1 MISIIYAY
9 RNRELARVKASLDSL
24 ALQTNTNFEVCLVDY
39 GSEIN
44 LANEMKE
51 LVMSYS
57 FAQYFYLDTAKL
69 LWNKSKALN
78 YGVKKANFNYIFIAD
93 VDIIFS
99 PQTVDFLIKNA
110 KPTMVHLFRLNY
122 LSKKESQKLYKNYT
136 VDDLKVNHL
145 GDVNGLVL
153 ASKTAFYKV
162 HGFDE
167 FFHFYGSED
176 VDLYERFKN
185 AGLEILQHKVSLCYH
200 NWHPIYNSYD
210 DSKISL
216 TPRIFNIK
224 RINQQ
229 QYFFHQKNKKI
240 IPDRQDQWG
249 EAVDEEVISE
259 LNNPE
264 LVFHLNNVHAEV
276 IHFFEVALTTF
287 KSKVVKIE
295 ITEVSSMVIWKNRL
309 KKWMGKTYIPIMSIK
324 ECNDLIL
331 SKIVYQYR
339 NHYYSYV
346 IDPSFKK
353 LTLIIKL

>member
-1 MISIIYAY
+1 MITIIYAY

-78 YGVKKANFNYIFIAD
+78 FGIKKASNEYIFIAD

-99 PQTVDFLIKNA
+99 PDTVDFLIKNS
-110 KPTMVHLFRLNY
+110 KPTIVYLFRLNY
-122 LSKKESQKLYKNYT
+122 FSKKESQKLYQSYKFE
-136 VDDLKVNHL
+136 DLVVSHSGN
-145 GDVNGLVL
+145 VNGLVL

-162 HGFDE
+162 NGFDE

-176 VDLYERFKN
+176 VDLYERLSN
-185 AGLEILQHKVSLCYH
+185 AGFEIAQHKESLFYH

-210 DSKISL
+210 DSKMSL

-229 QYFFHQKNKKI
+229 QYFFHQKNKSI
-240 IPDRQDQWG
+240 IPDKQEQWG
-249 EAVDEEVISE
+249 EEVNKKMISE
-259 LNNPE
+259 LEHTE
-264 LVFHLNNVHAEV
+264 LEFHLNNVQAEI
-276 IHFFEVALTTF
+276 IHFFEIALTTF
-287 KSKVVKIE
+287 KSEVVKIE
-295 ITEVSSMVIWKNRL
+295 IIEVSSMVIWKNRL